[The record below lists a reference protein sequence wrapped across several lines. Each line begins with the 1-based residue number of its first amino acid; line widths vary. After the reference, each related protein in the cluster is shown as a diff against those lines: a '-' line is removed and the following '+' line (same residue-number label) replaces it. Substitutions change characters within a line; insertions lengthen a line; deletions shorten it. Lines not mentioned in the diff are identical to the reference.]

1 MQWSKGQS
9 HALPKKALAVLVVW
23 SSKSRCP
30 RNRVSSV
37 AISDRLQKSFSKF
50 FLSELASDPNFRN
63 FAILFFLPPLI
74 LIFAKFRSKIRNSRC
89 TDFFPT
95 LNFTERSRSTMAKR
109 CHLLVSKEKREA
121 WYLSWNGPRP
131 ESIGPGSMLGPR
143 YQKRK
148 AWKARPNLL

>member
-9 HALPKKALAVLVVW
+9 HALPKKALVVLVVW
-23 SSKSRCP
+23 SLKSRCP

-50 FLSELASDPNFRN
+50 FCPNLHRIQF
-63 FAILFFLPPLI
+63 FAISRFFLPPLI

-95 LNFTERSRSTMAKR
+95 LNFAERSRSTMAKR